1 MASGYDQFFKTAQQ
15 VNGRSSPL
23 QKPMAKK
30 TNAKTKKID
39 NSRNQTLAE
48 FEAQIAKTL
57 EAQSTQKRNKKR
69 GIPWRLVI
77 TSIFGLL
84 MTLWALG
91 NIEKVEK
98 FFTNI
103 EIEVLGT
110 AHAETAQAAESPV
123 NGSDSKESAKTPVE
137 SAKKEWSKDDID
149 HFVKLND
156 RKRELDLRE
165 EELNRLE
172 AELASQKQE
181 LENKL
186 KRLED
191 TRGQISSVLEERV
204 KVDEQKVDT
213 LVQMYSNMKPQ
224 NAAKVFESIDEDLAV
239 EVLGKMKKKNAADI
253 MNLLKPEK
261 AQVLSEKY
269 AGYKKR

>member
-1 MASGYDQFFKTAQQ
+1 MPSGYDQFFKTAQQ
-15 VNGRSSPL
+15 VNGKANSL
-23 QKPMAKK
+23 QKPM
-30 TNAKTKKID
+30 TKKSTVKSKKND
-39 NSRNQTLAE
+39 SSRNQTLAE

-57 EAQSTQKRNKKR
+57 ESQAAVKKAKRKK
-69 GIPWRLVI
+69 IPWRVVF
-77 TSIFGLL
+77 TSFFGVLA
-84 MTLWALG
+84 TLWALG
-91 NIEKVEK
+91 NLEKVEK
-98 FFTNI
+98 FFTHV
-103 EIEVLGT
+103 EIQFLGT
-110 AHAETAQAAESPV
+110 AHAESTPAATEAPAEGA
-123 NGSDSKESAKTPVE
+123 NPSKEAVKAEPT
-137 SAKKEWSKDDID
+137 KKEWSKDDID
-149 HFVKLND
+149 HFVKLNE

-172 AELASQKQE
+172 AELGAQKQE
-181 LENKL
+181 LEGKL
-186 KRLED
+186 RKLEE
-191 TRGQISSVLEERV
+191 TRGQISTVLEERV

-224 NAAKVFESIDEDLAV
+224 NAAKVFETIDEDLAV